1 MHVDGHMLDI
11 RTTAVARNDPNH
23 PYNQHV
29 QQAETTAGGE
39 LHTIATINI
48 WLYWPQLKGLQRS
61 L

>member
-1 MHVDGHMLDI
+1 MLDI

-39 LHTIATINI
+39 LLTIATVT
-48 WLYWPQLKGLQRS
+48 WLYWPQLKGFKRS